1 MPGKNLDC
9 RGLWPRDDVTFR
21 VIERVR
27 KDSVPGTDLDRHGL
41 WPCDDLTFT
50 VIASEAKQSS
60 GCMT

>member
-21 VIERVR
+21 VIEREGKR
-27 KDSVPGTDLDRHGL
+27 SVPGKDLDRRGL
-41 WPCDDLTFT
+41 WSCDNVTFT